1 MRTPSPTA
9 RALALF
15 LSLAAP
21 TALPSCGARQTT
33 ASTPAPVAATADAQT
48 VAVADATAPSP
59 WAGLERAELS
69 ALVRDDA
76 QRRLASEGEAGFDVA
91 QIPAYVA
98 HPDQAPE
105 LSGKRCDRLLDL
117 AVVALAN
124 HALDEAEGLVRLVR
138 AKARNRNMAY
148 AGTTVLSEVARQR
161 AGEDGAAQQRAIEG
175 VLRELPRPRFGAAT
189 VVFQVFQTQ
198 AQLDARVEQTKQQMV
213 SGDTARAVLWFS
225 GVMPGI
231 VQNRERFLAAVAAV
245 RAVNDAMPAE
255 PAYDFRDVDLAN
267 QRDARDVNV
276 AVWDVGTNPELFQ
289 SQLLVNPGEPVNGQD
304 DDHDGLVDDT
314 VGIASDPDPAQTA
327 LFYNPGEDVIRQYA
341 PFLRGVMDL
350 RAGMASTPDAQRVL
364 ELQRG
369 VTDAAAARSL
379 DQHLDAVGEWAHGTH
394 VAGIMLRGNPH
405 ARLAIF
411 RSAWAGENRVYDER
425 GPTDAELDAEAANI
439 DAIAGFINR
448 HHVRVVNASL
458 GFSQEYVEDSLRHER
473 SLYRTDDEVRA
484 RARVV
489 QERRRANWQ
498 RVFTACPDTLFVVAA
513 GNSNQDVMEYG
524 EVPASN
530 QGVTNLL
537 VVGAV
542 DRFGHWATFTNSN
555 PERVQVF
562 DHGVE
567 VDSLVPSGAHVPLS
581 GTSMASPNVANLAGK
596 LVSLDPALTP
606 ARLVTIIRET
616 GRPIAAP
623 FNGRITDERAAVA
636 RVRRERRP
644 GAAGPAT
651 APARPGAAG
660 TATPPARPAPAR

>member
-1 MRTPSPTA
+1 MAHLARPMRQPSLIALT
-9 RALALF
+9 LAL
-15 LSLAAP
+15 L
-21 TALPSCGARQTT
+21 LPACGARQST
-33 ASTPAPVAATADAQT
+33 ATSAQVAPSAADAQ
-48 VAVADATAPSP
+48 VAASADVPAASP
-59 WAGLERAELS
+59 WQGLALGELS
-69 ALVRDDA
+69 TLVREDA
-76 QRRLASEGEAGFDVA
+76 QRRLVSEGEPGFDVA
-91 QIPAYVA
+91 QLAAYVA
-98 HPDQAPE
+98 HPEQAPA

-138 AKARNRNMAY
+138 ARARNRNMVF

-161 AGEDGAAQQRAIEG
+161 AGEDPAAQQRAIEG

-189 VVFQVFQTQ
+189 VVFQLFQTQ

-213 SGDTARAVLWFS
+213 SPETARAVLWFS
-225 GVMPGI
+225 EVMPG
-231 VQNRERFLAAVAAV
+231 VVRHRERFLAAVTAV
-245 RAVNDAMPAE
+245 RAELDRQPAE
-255 PAYDFRDVDLAN
+255 PEYNFRDVDLAG
-267 QRDARDVNV
+267 QRDARPVNV
-276 AVWDVGTNPELFQ
+276 AVWDVGTNPELFR
-289 SQLLVNPGEPVNGQD
+289 SQLMENPGEPANGQD

-314 VGIASDPDPAQTA
+314 HGIAHDPDPSQTA
-327 LFYNPGEDVIRQYA
+327 LLYNPGEEIIRQYS
-341 PFLRGVMDL
+341 PFLRGIMDL
-350 RAGMASTPDAQRVL
+350 RAGMASTPAAQRVL

-369 VTDAAAARSL
+369 ITDAAAARTL
-379 DQHLDAVGEWAHGTH
+379 DQRLDAVGEWAHGTH

-411 RSAWAGENRVYDER
+411 RSAWAGESRVYDQR

-448 HHVRVVNASL
+448 HHIRVVNASL
-458 GFSQEYVEDSLRHER
+458 GFSREYVEDALRHER
-473 SLYRTDDEVRA
+473 SLYRTEAEVRA
-484 RARVV
+484 RAEAV

-498 RVFTACPDTLFVVAA
+498 RVFTRCPQTLFVVAA

-555 PERVQVF
+555 PDRVQVF

-567 VDSLVPSGAHVPLS
+567 VDSLVPNGEHVPLS

-596 LVSLDPALTP
+596 LAALDPALTP
-606 ARLVTIIRET
+606 ERLITVIRET

-623 FNGRITDERAAVA
+623 FSGRITDEAAAIA

-644 GAAGPAT
+644 VPA
-651 APARPGAAG
+651 
-660 TATPPARPAPAR
+660 ARPAARPAAPAAR

>member
-1 MRTPSPTA
+1 MRHPTLLTLT
-9 RALALF
+9 LAL
-15 LSLAAP
+15 L
-21 TALPSCGARQTT
+21 LPACGARQSS
-33 ASTPAPVAATADAQT
+33 APAVAPVVAETADAQVT
-48 VAVADATAPSP
+48 AAADASP
-59 WAGLERAELS
+59 WQGLGRAELS
-69 ALVRDDA
+69 ALVTADA
-76 QRRLASEGEAGFDVA
+76 RRRLVSEGEPGFDA
-91 QIPAYVA
+91 ARLADYVA

-124 HALDEAEGLVRLVR
+124 NALDEADGLVRLVR
-138 AKARNRNMAY
+138 ARARNRNMVF
-148 AGTTVLSEVARQR
+148 AGTTVLSEVARRR
-161 AGEDGAAQQRAIEG
+161 AGEDPAAQQRAVEG
-175 VLRELPRPRFGAAT
+175 VLRELPKARFGSAT
-189 VVFQVFQTQ
+189 VVFQLYQAQ
-198 AQLDARVEQTKQQMV
+198 AQLDARVEQTRQQMV
-213 SGDTARAVLWFS
+213 SPETARGVLWFS
-225 GVMPGI
+225 EVMPGI
-231 VQNRERFLAAVAAV
+231 VRNRERFLAAVTAV
-245 RAVNDAMPAE
+245 RAELDRQPAE
-255 PAYDFRDVDLAN
+255 PDYDFHDVDLA
-267 QRDARDVNV
+267 RFSDARDVNV
-276 AVWDVGTNPELFQ
+276 AVWDVGTNPELFRA
-289 SQLLVNPGEPVNGQD
+289 QLMANPAEPANGQD
-304 DDHDGLVDDT
+304 DDHDGIVDDT
-314 VGIASDPDPAQTA
+314 YGIASDPDPAQTA
-327 LFYNPGEDVIRQYA
+327 LFYNPGEETLRQYS

-350 RAGMASTPDAQRVL
+350 RAGMASTPAAQRVL

-369 VTDAAAARSL
+369 VTDAAAARAL

-394 VAGIMLRGNPH
+394 VAGIMLRGNPR

-411 RSAWAGENRVYDER
+411 RSAWAGESRVYDER

-458 GFSQEYVEDSLRHER
+458 GFSREYVEDSLRHER
-473 SLYRTDDEVRA
+473 ALYRTDADVRA
-484 RARVV
+484 RAEVV

-498 RVFTACPDTLFVVAA
+498 RVFTQCPQTLFVVAA

-530 QGVTNLL
+530 NGATNLL

-567 VDSLVPSGAHVPLS
+567 VDSLVPSGEHVPLS

-596 LVSLDPALTP
+596 LAALDPALTP
-606 ARLVTIIRET
+606 ERLITVIRET

-623 FNGRITDERAAVA
+623 FNGRITDEAAAVA

-644 GAAGPAT
+644 IPRGGAA
-651 APARPGAAG
+651 APARPA
-660 TATPPARPAPAR
+660 

>member
-1 MRTPSPTA
+1 MAHLARPMRHPTLLTLT
-9 RALALF
+9 LAL
-15 LSLAAP
+15 L
-21 TALPSCGARQTT
+21 LPACGARQ
-33 ASTPAPVAATADAQT
+33 STPSSAPVASAADAQ
-48 VAVADATAPSP
+48 VSASADVPAASP
-59 WAGLERAELS
+59 WQGLALAELS
-69 ALVRDDA
+69 TLVRDDA
-76 QRRLASEGEAGFDVA
+76 QRRLVTEGEPGFDAA
-91 QIPAYVA
+91 QLGAYVA
-98 HPDQAPE
+98 HPDQAPA

-117 AVVALAN
+117 AIVALAN
-124 HALDEAEGLVRLVR
+124 HALDEADGLVRLVR
-138 AKARNRNMAY
+138 ARARNRNMVF
-148 AGTTVLSEVARQR
+148 AGTTVLSEIARQR
-161 AGEDGAAQQRAIEG
+161 AGEDPAAQQRAIEG
-175 VLRELPRPRFGAAT
+175 VLRELPKARFGAAT

-198 AQLDARVEQTKQQMV
+198 AQLDARVEQTRQQMV
-213 SGDTARAVLWFS
+213 SPETARAVLWFS
-225 GVMPGI
+225 EVMPG
-231 VQNRERFLAAVAAV
+231 VVRHRERFLAAVTAV
-245 RAVNDAMPAE
+245 RAELDRQPAE
-255 PAYDFRDVDLAN
+255 PEFNFHDVDLAG
-267 QRDARDVNV
+267 QRDARPVNV
-276 AVWDVGTNPELFQ
+276 AVWDVGTNPELFR
-289 SQLLVNPGEPVNGQD
+289 SQLLENPGEPANGQD

-314 VGIASDPDPAQTA
+314 HGIANDPDPAQTA
-327 LFYNPGEDVIRQYA
+327 LFYNPGEDVIRQYS

-350 RAGMASTPDAQRVL
+350 RAGMASTPAAQRVL

-369 VTDAAAARSL
+369 VTDAAAARAL

-425 GPTDAELDAEAANI
+425 GPTDAELDAEGANI

-458 GFSQEYVEDSLRHER
+458 GFSREYVEDSLRHER
-473 SLYRTDDEVRA
+473 SLYRTDADVRA
-484 RARVV
+484 RAEVV

-498 RVFTACPDTLFVVAA
+498 RVFTQCPQTLFVVAA

-530 QGVTNLL
+530 NGATNLL

-555 PERVQVF
+555 PDRVQVF

-567 VDSLVPSGAHVPLS
+567 VDSLVPNGEHVPLS

-596 LVSLDPALTP
+596 LASLDPALTP
-606 ARLVTIIRET
+606 ERLITVIRET

-623 FNGRITDERAAVA
+623 FNGRITDEAAAIA

-644 GAAGPAT
+644 
-651 APARPGAAG
+651 APA
-660 TATPPARPAPAR
+660 ARPAAPAAR

>member
-1 MRTPSPTA
+1 MRPLRPTTLA
-9 RALALF
+9 IALL
-15 LSLAAP
+15 LSA
-21 TALPSCGARQTT
+21 CGARQTT
-33 ASTPAPVAATADAQT
+33 ATNTPTPVATADAQVVAT
-48 VAVADATAPSP
+48 ADAAVASP
-59 WAGLERAELS
+59 WASLGRAELS
-69 ALVRDDA
+69 ALLTEDA
-76 QRRLASEGEAGFDVA
+76 QRRLASEGDPGFDVA
-91 QIPAYVA
+91 QLANYVA

-124 HALDEAEGLVRLVR
+124 HRLDEAAGLVALVR
-138 AKARNRNMAY
+138 AKARNRNMAFT
-148 AGTTVLSEVARQR
+148 GTTILAEVARQR
-161 AGEDGAAQQRAIEG
+161 AGADGAAQQAAIEG

-189 VVFQVFQTQ
+189 VVFQVFQAQ

-213 SGDTARAVLWFS
+213 SGETARAVLWFS
-225 GVMPGI
+225 EVMPGI
-231 VQNRERFLAAVAAV
+231 VQNRERFLAAVTAV
-245 RAVNDAMPAE
+245 RTVNDAMPAE
-255 PAYDFRDVDLAN
+255 PEFNFHDVDLAR
-267 QRDARDVNV
+267 QADARDVNV
-276 AVWDVGTNPELFQ
+276 AVWDVGTNPELFRT
-289 SQLLVNPGEPVNGQD
+289 QLLVNPGEPANGQD

-314 VGIASDPDPAQTA
+314 VGIANDPDPAQTA
-327 LFYNPGEDVIRQYA
+327 LFYNPGAEIIERYS

-350 RAGMASTPDAQRVL
+350 RAGMASTPAAQRVL

-369 VTDAAAARSL
+369 ITDAAQARQL
-379 DQHLDAVGEWAHGTH
+379 DQRLDAVGEWAHGTH

-425 GPTDAELDAEAANI
+425 GPTDAELDAEQANI
-439 DAIAGFINR
+439 DAIAAFINR

-458 GFSQEYVEDSLRHER
+458 GFSQEYVEDSLRHQ
-473 SLYRTDDEVRA
+473 SALYRTDADVRA
-484 RARVV
+484 RAAVV
-489 QERRRANWQ
+489 QERRRSNWQ
-498 RVFTACPDTLFVVAA
+498 RVFTTCPETLFVVAA

-530 QGVTNLL
+530 QNAPNLL

-567 VDSLVPSGAHVPLS
+567 VDSLVPSGEHVPLS

-606 ARLVTIIRET
+606 ARLITIIRET
-616 GRPIAAP
+616 GRAIAAP
-623 FNGRITDERAAVA
+623 FSGRITDEVAAIA
-636 RVRRERRP
+636 RVRRERQSPRS
-644 GAAGPAT
+644 GAIAPRAA
-651 APARPGAAG
+651 APARP
-660 TATPPARPAPAR
+660 AR